1 MKGIIASVI
10 VLLLV
15 AVIGL
20 GGWSLH
26 TADIQDVS
34 LCVTEDD
41 THYIPNSV
49 CEQYMFQFR
58 GTPSDIE
65 YLENGAGIAFFF
77 GIEDQE
83 MRRRVMSFFLE
94 NGLSINK
101 PSAIDGLPPLH
112 AAVLMN
118 DPQLVEFLLEHG
130 ADPTQKDQKHD
141 LTASRYLELLKQK
154 NPERDWSEVAG
165 QLESQG

>member
-1 MKGIIASVI
+1 MKRIIASAI
-10 VLLLV
+10 LLLIV

-41 THYIPNSV
+41 THYIPNAV

-58 GTPSDIE
+58 GTPGDIE
-65 YLENGAGIAFFF
+65 YLENGAGLAFFF
-77 GIEDQE
+77 GIEDQD

-112 AAVLMN
+112 AAILMN
-118 DPQLVEFLLEHG
+118 DAELVEFLLEHG
-130 ADPTQKDQKHD
+130 ADPTQEDQRHE
-141 LTASRYLELLKQK
+141 LTASGYLKLLKQK
-154 NPERDWSEVAG
+154 NPDRDWSGVAER
-165 QLESQG
+165 LESQT

>member
-1 MKGIIASVI
+1 MKRIIASVI
-10 VLLLV
+10 LLLLT

-49 CEQYMFQFR
+49 CEQYMLQFR

-65 YLENGAGIAFFF
+65 DLENGAGLAFFF
-77 GIEDQE
+77 GIEDRE
-83 MRRRVMSFFLE
+83 MRRRVMSFFLV

-112 AAVLMN
+112 AAILMN
-118 DPQLVEFLLEHG
+118 DAELIKFLLEHG
-130 ADPTQKDQKHD
+130 ADPTQKDQRHEV
-141 LTASRYLELLKQK
+141 TAFGYLELLKQK
-154 NPERDWSEVAG
+154 NPERDWSEVAD